1 MPGRAQALMRTRCPA
16 CSTVFR
22 VTSEQLRLKA
32 GKVRCGQ
39 CQTVFNAFDEF
50 LPEDHSPASRTQPPA
65 GVAED
70 HVRPPDSW
78 PAIMD
83 PEPCVD
89 EGSTASVGEDLPAPP
104 DDLPLALFS
113 LPEAV
118 MQPSVAPAARPVD
131 DESADR
137 PTESAVLAPLGDD
150 ALPDDSPAT
159 TELPAVVELP
169 AGERPPEEN
178 AMDSGAVTEPLPET
192 QEESTQAARQAGLVA
207 ARELAESP
215 AYNRWAAGTLA
226 DGGAS
231 SFAQPPAR
239 RLVWPFVVVALLLA
253 LGLLLQLLLHFRSDV
268 VRWLP
273 AAGAYYQQAGISV
286 PLPRNPDLVVI
297 EASDLQADNA
307 RGLFVLQATL
317 KNRANY
323 AQDWPALELTLTDAS
338 DSVVARRVM
347 TAADY
352 LPATISPEVFPANGE
367 VAVHLWIEARN
378 LGAAGYRLY
387 VFYP

>member
-32 GKVRCGQ
+32 GKVRCGH

-50 LPEDHSPASRTQPPA
+50 LPEDQPADSRTQPP
-65 GVAED
+65 VS
-70 HVRPPDSW
+70 VVK
-78 PAIMD
+78 
-83 PEPCVD
+83 EPV
-89 EGSTASVGEDLPAPP
+89 
-104 DDLPLALFS
+104 
-113 LPEAV
+113 
-118 MQPSVAPAARPVD
+118 QAPAAWPEIIVPEPLAEEESAAPVGASLPVEPGARPLESFELAEPSVD
-131 DESADR
+131 TDEVLAAMPAVDVSAERPLESVAEATVAGGLMSDES
-137 PTESAVLAPLGDD
+137 PTVTEW
-150 ALPDDSPAT
+150 PAA
-159 TELPAVVELP
+159 ELPHDDIAK
-169 AGERPPEEN
+169 
-178 AMDSGAVTEPLPET
+178 DSGPVTEPVPET

-215 AYNRWAAGTLA
+215 AYNRWAASTLA

-231 SFAQPPAR
+231 SFAPPAAR
-239 RLVWPFVVVALLLA
+239 RLLWPFVVVALLLA
-253 LGLLLQLLLHFRSDV
+253 LGLLIQLLLHFRSDV

-273 AAGAYYQQAGISV
+273 AAADYYQQAGISV

-317 KNRANY
+317 HNRATY
-323 AQDWPALELTLTDAS
+323 AQDWPALELTLTDAN

-347 TAADY
+347 SAAEY
-352 LPATISPEVFPANGE
+352 LPPRISPEVFPANGE
-367 VAVHLWIEARN
+367 VAVRLWVEARN